1 MKKVSNERFMELEG
15 LRGVAAI
22 AVVIYH
28 ALVIFY
34 PAMFYG
40 IGHPLA
46 PVAHGQFESVVFG
59 TPVGVLMSGVFAVS
73 IFFVLSGFVLSIGF
87 FQTRRIEIVQKLA
100 IKRYLRLMLPAL
112 ASIMI
117 VFVLLSLHLH
127 ESKASTELITQSGA
141 SSTLWQF
148 EPNIF
153 VALNQGLWQ
162 IFTTT
167 LDARHYNPVLWTM
180 QYEFIGSFLVFG
192 FLLLFGTAKHRWITY
207 IILVLVFMNTWY
219 MGFVIGMIFADLYA
233 HKRELATR
241 YLNKKVQLI
250 GWVFLAGGLIIGG
263 YPLVDPQGG
272 FYNLLYIKSIPVGAN
287 LINYTILGAS
297 MVVFSVLTVPRLS
310 IFFKNPKVSRLG
322 KYTYSLYLTHLP
334 ILFVVSTSIFVV
346 LVRVVEY
353 KLATVGAISM
363 TVPIIA
369 VCAWLFE
376 KYVDAPSI
384 RLSGRFYQWF

>member
-1 MKKVSNERFMELEG
+1 
-15 LRGVAAI
+15 
-22 AVVIYH
+22 
-28 ALVIFY
+28 
-34 PAMFYG
+34 
-40 IGHPLA
+40 
-46 PVAHGQFESVVFG
+46 
-59 TPVGVLMSGVFAVS
+59 
-73 IFFVLSGFVLSIGF
+73 
-87 FQTRRIEIVQKLA
+87 
-100 IKRYLRLMLPAL
+100 MLPAL
-112 ASIMI
+112 VSIMI
-117 VFVLLSLHLH
+117 VFVILSLHLH
-127 ESKASTELITQSGA
+127 QSKASTELITQSGA

-192 FLLLFGTAKHRWITY
+192 FLLLFGTAKHRWIAY

-241 YLNKKVQLI
+241 YFNKKIQLI

-287 LINYTILGAS
+287 LINYTILGAG

-369 VCAWLFE
+369 VSAWLFE

-384 RLSGRFYQWF
+384 RLSGRFYQWFESK